1 MIQIITGK
9 ERKQMKFLENSDWI
23 WIPSWSDADKKIPR
37 TVLFRKNIK
46 LTEILQKAEL
56 EISADTRYKLYIN
69 NDLVEVG
76 PSKGDKSIWF
86 KDCLD
91 ITRYLRKGTNILAVI
106 VLRYPE
112 NPMDGNHGMFRTA
125 TPGLY
130 VKGKITT
137 VDTQEISLDA
147 DDSWKCK
154 INKNVSFIREEERFA
169 PLIIHENA
177 SGNPEIFGW
186 KTSEYDDSKWESA
199 KPYINVEIHQA
210 VSPGNLQERTIPY
223 MYRKDCRF
231 TDIMAVSKSIHS
243 QEKWQEFIEGK
254 TALEIPSDTEEIV
267 EISAGEEMTGYIS
280 LVLSAGKSADITL
293 TYAEAYVQEEHVGPD
308 HVALKKDRLDQK
320 NGHLEGYQ
328 DNYHVA
334 GLGIQNEPEIYE
346 PFWFRT
352 FRFVQLHIKTGAE
365 PLRLQRFDYQET
377 GYPLEVSTSVKTS
390 DESLSDIWE
399 ISERTL
405 RRCMHETYEDCPYYE
420 QLQYVMDS
428 RTQIL
433 YTYSVSADD
442 RLARKC
448 IDDLARAQRY
458 DGLLNCSYP
467 NCNPNIIPG
476 FSIYYILMIYDHMMY
491 FGDHKLVE
499 KYMPTVERILQFFEE
514 HLSPKGYV
522 GKTGGLIME
531 EAFWSFI
538 DWAAEWNPTSG
549 MPPAGLKGPIT
560 MESLLYIYGL
570 QHAAKLAEY
579 LGRKDE
585 ASQFTERAVKVQNAV
600 RTYCINTDG
609 MVQDGPGVEEYSQ
622 HCQVFACLTDTIDTD
637 QARVNILRT
646 IEEKDHF
653 AQCTVAM
660 RFYLF
665 RALEKTDLYAYTDQ
679 YWEAWRTMLKKHC
692 TTCVESEAYAR
703 SECHAWGSLALYELP
718 GTILGVRPAAP
729 GYEKIE
735 IRPVSGYLKK
745 AEGTVKTPKGMIYV
759 KWTKEGDKLD
769 ITYQTPDSVK
779 DQIIC
784 KTEIK

>member
-1 MIQIITGK
+1 
-9 ERKQMKFLENSDWI
+9 
-23 WIPSWSDADKKIPR
+23 
-37 TVLFRKNIK
+37 
-46 LTEILQKAEL
+46 
-56 EISADTRYKLYIN
+56 
-69 NDLVEVG
+69 
-76 PSKGDKSIWF
+76 
-86 KDCLD
+86 
-91 ITRYLRKGTNILAVI
+91 
-106 VLRYPE
+106 
-112 NPMDGNHGMFRTA
+112 
-125 TPGLY
+125 
-130 VKGKITT
+130 
-137 VDTQEISLDA
+137 
-147 DDSWKCK
+147 
-154 INKNVSFIREEERFA
+154 
-169 PLIIHENA
+169 
-177 SGNPEIFGW
+177 
-186 KTSEYDDSKWESA
+186 
-199 KPYINVEIHQA
+199 
-210 VSPGNLQERTIPY
+210 
-223 MYRKDCRF
+223 
-231 TDIMAVSKSIHS
+231 
-243 QEKWQEFIEGK
+243 
-254 TALEIPSDTEEIV
+254 
-267 EISAGEEMTGYIS
+267 MTGYIS

-334 GLGIQNEPEIYE
+334 GLGTQDEPEIYE

-365 PLRLQRFDYQET
+365 PLTLQHFDYQET

-491 FGDHKLVE
+491 FGDRKLVE

-514 HLSPKGYV
+514 HLSEKGYV

-538 DWAAEWNPTSG
+538 DWAQEWNPTSG

-585 ASQFTERAVKVQNAV
+585 ASQFTERAVKAQNAV
-600 RTYCINTDG
+600 RTYCVNTDG

-637 QARVNILRT
+637 QARINILRT
-646 IEEKDHF
+646 IQEKDHF

-660 RFYLF
+660 SFYLF

-679 YWEAWRTMLKKHC
+679 YWEAWRTMIKNHC
-692 TTCVESEAYAR
+692 ATCVESEAYAR
-703 SECHAWGSLALYELP
+703 SECHAWGSLALYELT

-735 IRPVSGYLKK
+735 IRPVSGYLKE
-745 AEGTVKTPKGMIYV
+745 AEGSVKTPKGIIYV

-769 ITYQTPDSVK
+769 ITYQTSDSVK

-784 KTEIK
+784 KTKIK

>member
-1 MIQIITGK
+1 
-9 ERKQMKFLENSDWI
+9 MKFLENSNWI

-46 LTEILQKAEL
+46 LTEIPQKAEL

-86 KDCLD
+86 KDHLD
-91 ITRYLRKGTNILAVI
+91 ITRHLKKGTNILAVI

-137 VDTQEISLDA
+137 ADAQEISLDA
-147 DDSWKCK
+147 DASWKCK
-154 INKNVSFIREEERFA
+154 INKNVSFVREEERFA
-169 PLIIHENA
+169 PLIVHENT
-177 SGNPEIFGW
+177 SGNAEIFGW

-223 MYRKDCRF
+223 MYRKDHRF
-231 TDIMAVSKSIHS
+231 TDIMAVSKSVHS

-280 LVLSAGKSADITL
+280 LVLSVGKSADITL

-334 GLGIQNEPEIYE
+334 GLGTQDEPEIYE

-365 PLRLQRFDYQET
+365 PLTLQHFDYQET

-514 HLSPKGYV
+514 HLSEKGYV

-538 DWAAEWNPTSG
+538 DWAQEWNPTSG

-585 ASQFTERAVKVQNAV
+585 ASQFTERAVKAQNAV
-600 RTYCINTDG
+600 RTYCVNTDG

-679 YWEAWRTMLKKHC
+679 YWEAWRTMIKNHC

-729 GYEKIE
+729 GYEKTE

-769 ITYQTPDSVK
+769 LTYQTPDSVK

>member
-1 MIQIITGK
+1 
-9 ERKQMKFLENSDWI
+9 MKFLENSNWI
-23 WIPSWSDADKKIPR
+23 WIPSWSNADKKIPR

-46 LTEILQKAEL
+46 LTEIPQKAEL

-86 KDCLD
+86 KDHLD
-91 ITRYLRKGTNILAVI
+91 ITRHLKKGTNILAVI

-137 VDTQEISLDA
+137 ADAQEISLDA
-147 DDSWKCK
+147 DASWKCK
-154 INKNVSFIREEERFA
+154 INKNVSFVREEERFA
-169 PLIIHENA
+169 PLIVHENT
-177 SGNPEIFGW
+177 SGNAEIFGW

-223 MYRKDCRF
+223 MYRKDHRF
-231 TDIMAVSKSIHS
+231 TDIMAVSKSVHS

-254 TALEIPSDTEEIV
+254 TALEIPSDTEEIM

-280 LVLSAGKSADITL
+280 LVLSVGKSADITL

-334 GLGIQNEPEIYE
+334 GLGTQDEPEIYE

-365 PLRLQRFDYQET
+365 PLTLQHFDYQET

-491 FGDHKLVE
+491 FGDRKLVE

-514 HLSPKGYV
+514 HLSEKGYV

-538 DWAAEWNPTSG
+538 DWAQEWNPTSG

-585 ASQFTERAVKVQNAV
+585 ASQFTERAVKAQNAV
-600 RTYCINTDG
+600 RTYCVNTDG

-679 YWEAWRTMLKKHC
+679 YWEAWRTMIKNHC

-735 IRPVSGYLKK
+735 IRPVSGYLKE

>member
-1 MIQIITGK
+1 
-9 ERKQMKFLENSDWI
+9 MKFLENSNWI

-46 LTEILQKAEL
+46 LTEIPQKAEL

-86 KDCLD
+86 KDHLD
-91 ITRYLRKGTNILAVI
+91 ITRHLKKGTNILAVI

-137 VDTQEISLDA
+137 ADAQEISLDA
-147 DDSWKCK
+147 DASWKCK
-154 INKNVSFIREEERFA
+154 INKNVSFVREEERFA
-169 PLIIHENA
+169 PLIVHENT
-177 SGNPEIFGW
+177 SGNAEIFGW

-223 MYRKDCRF
+223 MYRKDHRF
-231 TDIMAVSKSIHS
+231 TDIMAVSKSVHS

-280 LVLSAGKSADITL
+280 LVLSVGKSADITL

-334 GLGIQNEPEIYE
+334 GLGTQDEPEIYE

-365 PLRLQRFDYQET
+365 PLTLQHFDYQET

-491 FGDHKLVE
+491 FGDRKLVE

-514 HLSPKGYV
+514 HLSEKGYV

-538 DWAAEWNPTSG
+538 DWAQEWNPTSG

-585 ASQFTERAVKVQNAV
+585 ASQFTERAVKAQNAV
-600 RTYCINTDG
+600 RTYCVNTDG

-679 YWEAWRTMLKKHC
+679 YWEAWRTMIKNHC

-735 IRPVSGYLKK
+735 IRPVSGYLKE